1 MSNLFRGR
9 FEIKLDPKGRL
20 SLPAAFRAI
29 LPQEPCQI
37 VVTNSRYKN
46 KSCLHGYTLPE
57 WQNLEKRI
65 SKLSQMRSEVQAF
78 NRFYLSGGQVI
89 DVDAQSRVLVP
100 QSLRKFADLGLQVVM
115 VGMGDKFEIWSQD
128 SWTSIYES
136 LTDSFENTMSAIAEL
151 DLGEET

>member
-1 MSNLFRGR
+1 
-9 FEIKLDPKGRL
+9 
-20 SLPAAFRAI
+20 
-29 LPQEPCQI
+29 
-37 VVTNSRYKN
+37 
-46 KSCLHGYTLPE
+46 
-57 WQNLEKRI
+57 
-65 SKLSQMRSEVQAF
+65 MRSEVQAF